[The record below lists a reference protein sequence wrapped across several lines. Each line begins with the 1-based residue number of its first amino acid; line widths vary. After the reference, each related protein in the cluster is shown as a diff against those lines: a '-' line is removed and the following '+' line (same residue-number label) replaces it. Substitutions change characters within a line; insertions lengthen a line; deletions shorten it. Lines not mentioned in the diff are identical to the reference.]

1 MASSSAWHAL
11 DADAAI
17 RELGV
22 DPACGLAPPEA
33 ARRLAE
39 HGPNE
44 LTQEE
49 KASPWRLFFNQFK
62 NILVV
67 ILIVATVLSA
77 FVGEYVDAIDHPRH
91 HRVLRGAGLRAGVS
105 APSRRSTR

>member
-1 MASSSAWHAL
+1 MASSPAWHTL

-17 RELGV
+17 RDLGV
-22 DPACGLAPPEA
+22 DPARGLAGAEA
-33 ARRLAE
+33 ARQLAE

-44 LTQEE
+44 LTHEE

-62 NILVV
+62 NVLVA

-77 FVGEYVDAIDHPRH
+77 FVGEYVDAAIILVII
-91 HRVLRGAGLRAGVS
+91 VL
-105 APSRRSTR
+105 RRSTQAVPQPA